1 MVMHTP
7 KASINQYAGKLNDY
21 NKWNFFRFFKN
32 SQVSEKSSFECLS
45 IMLLFV
51 YFKSALKI
59 NPKNSNIL
67 QIKKTPTLP
76 TNIYN
81 DTN

>member
-1 MVMHTP
+1 MQ
-7 KASINQYAGKLNDY
+7 ANLDDY
-21 NKWNFFRFFKN
+21 NKWNFFRLFQEF
-32 SQVSEKSSFECLS
+32 QVSEKSSFECLS

-67 QIKKTPTLP
+67 QIKRRQHYQLVLQ
-76 TNIYN
+76 
-81 DTN
+81 